1 MSEPT
6 DRPSSSG
13 PRAGAARRA
22 VRIAPEQLVSFSALD
37 PAHSLPTVA
46 TPQLAGLSLPQ
57 WLAAHRDQCAAQL
70 RVSGA
75 LLFRGFQA
83 PTIEQFEELLRD
95 FSGELLHY
103 TYGSTPRALVSG
115 KVYTSTEYPPELR
128 IPLHNEMCYAR
139 QWPMKL
145 ALMCVVAAEQGGETP
160 IADSRRIYARMPAA
174 LRARFAERGVM
185 YVRNYG
191 AGLDVSWQ
199 DTFRTDDRA
208 EVEAFCRGAGI
219 EWQWLG
225 EDGLRTRQVC
235 QGVARH
241 PETGE
246 MVWFNQ
252 AHLFHVSN
260 LDAGTR
266 RLLTDNVGVEHL
278 PRNALYGDGSAIADE
293 DLDAV
298 RRVLD
303 AEAVCFPWQRG
314 DVLLLDNMLAA
325 HGREAFRGARRVV
338 VGMNQSFALDA
349 G

>member
-1 MSEPT
+1 MSEETASPQAT
-6 DRPSSSG
+6 PPRP
-13 PRAGAARRA
+13 GAARRA
-22 VRIAPEQLVSFSALD
+22 VRIVPEQLVSFGVLD
-37 PAHSLPTVA
+37 SSRGLPSLA
-46 TPQLAGLSLPQ
+46 TPQVAALSLPA
-57 WLAAHRDQCAAQL
+57 WLAAHREECAAQL
-70 RVSGA
+70 RASGA
-75 LLFRGFQA
+75 LLLRGFQT
-83 PTIEQFEELLRD
+83 PTIEDFETLLRS

-115 KVYTSTEYPPELR
+115 KVYTSTEYPAELR

-139 QWPMKL
+139 QWPMKIAFL
-145 ALMCVVAAEQGGETP
+145 CMLPSTSGGETP
-160 IADSRRIYARMPAA
+160 IADSRRIYAHMPTAI
-174 LRARFAERGVM
+174 RARFAERGVM

-199 DTFRTDDRA
+199 DTFRTEVRA
-208 EVEAFCRGAGI
+208 EVEDFCRAADI
-219 EWQWLG
+219 EWEWLADG
-225 EDGLRTRQVC
+225 GLRTRQVC

-260 LDAGTR
+260 LDADTR
-266 RLLTDNVGVEHL
+266 ALLTDNVSSDAL
-278 PRNALYGDGSAIADE
+278 PRNALYGDGSPIADT
-293 DLDAV
+293 DLDTV

-303 AEAVCFPWQRG
+303 QEAVRFPWQRG

-325 HGREAFRGARRVV
+325 HGREAFTGTRRVV
-338 VGMNQSFALDA
+338 VGMNQSFAQDA

>member
-1 MSEPT
+1 MIEDIANPQPALP
-6 DRPSSSG
+6 RP
-13 PRAGAARRA
+13 GAARRA
-22 VRIAPEQLVSFSALD
+22 VRIAPEQLVSFAALH
-37 PAHSLPTVA
+37 ASRSLPTLA
-46 TPQLAGLSLPQ
+46 TPQVAALSLPA
-57 WLAAHRDQCAAQL
+57 WLASHREECAAQL

-75 LLFRGFQA
+75 LLLRGFQT
-83 PTIEQFEELLRD
+83 PTIEDFETLLHD

-115 KVYTSTEYPPELR
+115 KVYTSSEYPAELR

-139 QWPMKL
+139 QWPMKIAFL
-145 ALMCVVAAEQGGETP
+145 CTLPSPTGGETP
-160 IADSRRIYARMPAA
+160 IADSRRIYTNMPAA
-174 LRARFAERGVM
+174 IRARFAERGVM
-185 YVRNYG
+185 YIRNYG
-191 AGLDVSWQ
+191 AGLDLSWQ
-199 DTFRTDDRA
+199 DTFRTEVRA
-208 EVEAFCRGAGI
+208 EVEYFCRAAGI
-219 EWQWLG
+219 ESQWLA

-260 LDAGTR
+260 LDAATR
-266 RLLTDNVGVEHL
+266 TLLTDNVASDDL
-278 PRNALYGDGSAIADE
+278 PRSALYGDGSPIDDA

-303 AEAVCFPWQRG
+303 QEAVRFPWQRG

-325 HGREAFRGARRVV
+325 HGREAFSGARRVV
-338 VGMNQSFALDA
+338 VGMNQPFAQGA
-349 G
+349 A

>member
-1 MSEPT
+1 MSEHP
-6 DRPSSSG
+6 DKPVR
-13 PRAGAARRA
+13 AARRA
-22 VRIAPEQLVSFSALD
+22 VRIEPQRLVNFSALD
-37 PAHSLPTVA
+37 AARSLPTLV

-57 WLAAHRDQCAAQL
+57 WLAEHRDDCAARL

-75 LLFRGFQA
+75 LLFRGFQPPA
-83 PTIEQFEELLRD
+83 INEFEALLSD
-95 FSGELLHY
+95 FSGQLLHY
-103 TYGSTPRALVSG
+103 EYGSTPRTLVDG
-115 KVYTSTEYPPELR
+115 KVYTSTEYPPTLR

-145 ALMCVVAAEQGGETP
+145 ALMCVVPAASGGETP
-160 IADSRRIYARMPAA
+160 IADSRRIHDRMPADI
-174 LRARFAERGVM
+174 RARFAERGVM

-199 DTFRTDDRA
+199 DSFRTPHRH
-208 EVEAFCRGAGI
+208 EVEDFCRAAGI
-219 EWQWLG
+219 EWQWQG

-246 MVWFNQ
+246 WVWFNQ

-260 LDAGTR
+260 LDPDTR
-266 RLLTDNVGVEHL
+266 RLLTENVSVEHL
-278 PRNALYGDGSAIADE
+278 PRNALYGDGSVIADE

-325 HGREAFRGARRVV
+325 HGREAFSGARRVV
-338 VGMNQSFALDA
+338 VGMNQPYALNA